1 MKTNHTK
8 EVLLMNLQQWAD
20 KGMSFDTYVNE
31 MKVNQY
37 ELLHIYNNFLIPNEL
52 LPVLEERQN
61 DGWRVIVLTADWCG
75 DALLCVP
82 VMKRISEVANID
94 MKLLIRDENLEL
106 MDQYLT
112 NGTARAIPI
121 FIFIDKDGNE
131 QAVWGPRAPKVQELV
146 TSMRATLPEKEDP
159 TFEEKQKEM
168 YANFRATLAEDT
180 TLWEH
185 VMESMMEK
193 VVK

>member
-1 MKTNHTK
+1 
-8 EVLLMNLQQWAD
+8 
-20 KGMSFDTYVNE
+20 
-31 MKVNQY
+31 
-37 ELLHIYNNFLIPNEL
+37 
-52 LPVLEERQN
+52 
-61 DGWRVIVLTADWCG
+61 
-75 DALLCVP
+75 
-82 VMKRISEVANID
+82 MKRISEVANID
-94 MKLLIRDENLEL
+94 MSLLIRDENLEL

-121 FIFIDKDGNE
+121 FIFIDEDGNE

-168 YANFRATLAEDT
+168 YANFRATLADDT
-180 TLWEH
+180 SLWEH

-193 VVK
+193 